1 MEIDQQYF
9 DRVHQGFIMALQ
21 QSGGTGYSVFAKA
34 KYNPAGKTGT
44 AEEYARDEEG
54 KYIKDAN
61 GELIDVNNRTLIA
74 YAPADNPEVAISVV
88 VPQCELPSQSHPIS
102 LQIGERAMQA
112 YFDLKKERANI
123 QNNTVETDEL
133 TVPADEQVSADDSN

>member
-1 MEIDQQYF
+1 MSSNSTIND
-9 DRVHQGFIMALQ
+9 VH
-21 QSGGTGYSVFAKA
+21 
-34 KYNPAGKTGT
+34 
-44 AEEYARDEEG
+44 
-54 KYIKDAN
+54 
-61 GELIDVNNRTLIA
+61 NRTLIA

-88 VPQCELPSQSHPIS
+88 VPQGELASQSHPIS